1 MACKRGAQLM
11 HLLIRP
17 AIASDEG
24 LRAYVCR
31 LATRNLSASL
41 FRPMLLNLATATSS
55 VPELARLTD
64 EAQAALL
71 RRGSL
76 AAPVGRQAGGVRF
89 GDVILPRKV
98 VHSVKRRVCPKCIEC
113 DGIGRCAWELRAYDI
128 CDRHGLRLVDTCGG
142 CRQPLCWTNPSID
155 RCACGFPLA
164 QLKAKSGSNGRR
176 RLCRI
181 LASSMI
187 KSISD
192 RSVVDNVGCGRE
204 LPIDWALILCEFIS
218 AVVIPNFS
226 EEQGLQWSKRY
237 QSAFDEMT
245 ASMLEDHQYRDYL
258 RDEVFMHASADP
270 MTLVNTLRPGGLDEW
285 RLRRGA
291 WFWTQLC
298 FHQCLWDFKL
308 ATDERVARRKPSV
321 KSKRLAGTAAKKRAR
336 RPSAFLPVR
345 VGPTSFTAL
354 RSEEDLGSEGSP

>member
-41 FRPMLLNLATATSS
+41 FRPMLLNFATATSS

-76 AAPVGRQAGGVRF
+76 AARVGRQAGGVRF

-98 VHSVKRRVCPKCIEC
+98 VHSVQRRVCPKCIES
-113 DGIGRCAWELRAYDI
+113 DGIARCAWELRAYDI

-142 CRQPLCWTNPSID
+142 CRQPLCWTHPSID

-187 KSISD
+187 RSIND
-192 RSVVDNVGCGRE
+192 RSAADNVGCGRE

-218 AVVIPNFS
+218 AVVLPNFS

-237 QSAFDEMT
+237 QSAFDGMT

-291 WFWTQLC
+291 WCWTQLC

-308 ATDERVARRKPSV
+308 ATDERTARRAPSVSLKRPARTVAR
-321 KSKRLAGTAAKKRAR
+321 KRSRRLTEILQVGEGPINLVAGRSAAY
-336 RPSAFLPVR
+336 F
-345 VGPTSFTAL
+345 
-354 RSEEDLGSEGSP
+354 GSDGSP